1 MSSSI
6 MIKLTK
12 KAHVHNGVMRH
23 HGDVFRVPDDVA
35 VCMRRRG
42 ECEFVG
48 GKPLVNERENKKARK
63 AKETKKAK

>member
-1 MSSSI
+1 

-12 KAHVHNGVMRH
+12 KAHMHNGVMRH

-48 GKPLVNERENKKARK
+48 GKPLVKEREAKKAR
-63 AKETKKAK
+63 AKDKPKK